1 MENNKQPFVEE
12 ENDMQLADLL
22 KICYVHFKMNW
33 VWFVVSVVLCLIAGY
48 VYLQRQPRVY
58 QSQAVMLIED
68 ADPSG
73 MGGMNSR
80 SRNNMNSLLELNGIS
95 VGDNLKNEMF
105 VLTSRRLMQRVVD
118 SLDLNVEYSIPQSL
132 HSVSLYRSTPVLA
145 EFSDSVPMNVSFEV
159 KILDANKYQLKDLKV
174 VYKGAKEPVEY
185 DTKYTGE
192 FGTPLAT
199 AVGEICL
206 AKQESFESLQ
216 GEDGQFKELELKVSR
231 TSVESATLA
240 YRARLTA
247 TEYDKESSLIVLT
260 CRDNNVGRAND
271 VINEVYMAYKRDAVE
286 YKNRVAQN
294 TADFIDKRIELISKE
309 LNTVEDSYESFMEK
323 NNLVDLK
330 LDASSYLTE
339 NTAARKQMLELETEL
354 AVTKYLTDYVVQNSG
369 NDQPIPVLGGLGA
382 AGTALTASI
391 TEYNKLVLELVR
403 RSENSSMDAPR
414 MREISRR
421 IEALY
426 TTIKAGL
433 ESNVKAIELKLEDA
447 HRLQAKVNRQTNQ
460 LPEKQRQAI
469 DIERQKALKEALYTY
484 LLNKREEVALQLAIE
499 EANVRL
505 VEEPMGTGAP
515 VSPRGKMIVLV
526 SIVLGLL
533 IPAAVIFI
541 KEMFN
546 TTVQR
551 RYDVEKATNVPIVG
565 ELPEWEGYQ
574 DSQTI
579 ADAKPDDPVSESF
592 RVLRHQLD
600 FFRHNA
606 KVFVVTSST
615 PHQGKSFVSKNLSTV
630 LGMAYNKDMEFNKVL
645 LIDADIRKRSISRAL
660 SNTKRRGLTSYL
672 VEEPGTKSLAE
683 YVEKDT
689 IYKGVDFLPGGIM
702 PPNPSELLM
711 STRLEELIEE
721 AKQKYDYIIID
732 TTPMLSVADASIVDR
747 VADVTLFVV
756 RMGVEE
762 VSFLPQLDKLNRDKK
777 LRNMAL
783 VLNDIDLRRSY
794 GYGYG
799 YGYSY
804 GYGYGFDHDKKKKK
818 GLFGKKK

>member
-22 KICYVHFKMNW
+22 KICYAHFKMNW
-33 VWFVVSVVLCLIAGY
+33 GWFVLSAVVCLIAGY

-73 MGGMNSR
+73 MAGMNSR
-80 SRNNMNSLLELNGIS
+80 SRSNMNSLLELNGIS

-118 SLDLNVEYSIPQSL
+118 SLDLNVEYSMAESL
-132 HSVSLYRSTPVLA
+132 HSRSLYRGTPFLA
-145 EFSDSVPMNVSFEV
+145 EFSDSVPTNVSFEV
-159 KILDANKYQLKDLKV
+159 KILDANKYQLTDLQV
-174 VYKGAKEPVEY
+174 VYKGAKKPVEF
-185 DTKYTGE
+185 DGKFTGE

-199 AVGEICL
+199 PTGEICL
-206 AKQESFESLQ
+206 TKQENFESLE
-216 GEDGQFKELELKVSR
+216 GEDGKFKQLEVKVNR

-240 YRARLTA
+240 YRARLSA

-271 VINEVYMAYKRDAVE
+271 VINEVFMAYKRDAVE

-294 TADFIDKRIELISKE
+294 TANFIDGRIELISKE
-309 LNTVEDSYESFMEK
+309 LNSVEDSYESFMEK
-323 NNLVDLK
+323 NKLVDLK
-330 LDASSYLTE
+330 LDASSYLAETNE
-339 NTAARKQMLELETEL
+339 ARKQLLALETEL
-354 AVTKYLTDYVVQNSG
+354 AVSKYLTDYVVKNSA
-369 NDQPIPVLGGLGA
+369 NDQPIPVLGGLGS
-382 AGTALTASI
+382 AGTALTTSI
-391 TEYNKLVLELVR
+391 TEYNKLVLELIR
-403 RSENSSMDAPR
+403 RSENSSSDAPR
-414 MREISRR
+414 MREIARR
-421 IEALY
+421 IEALR

-433 ESNVKAIELKLEDA
+433 ESNVQAIELKLADA
-447 HRLQAKVNRQTNQ
+447 YRQQAKVNKQTTQ

-469 DIERQKALKEALYTY
+469 DIERQKVLKEALYTY

-515 VSPRGKMIVLV
+515 VSPRSSMILFV
-526 SIVLGLL
+526 SLVLGLL

-551 RYDVEKATNVPIVG
+551 RYDVEKVTSVPIVG

-579 ADAKPDDPVSESF
+579 ADAKNEDPVTESF

-606 KVFVVTSST
+606 RVFVVTSST

-630 LGMAYNKDMEFNKVL
+630 WGMADKKVL

-660 SNTKRRGLTSYL
+660 SNTKRKGLTSYL
-672 VEEPGTKSLAE
+672 IEAPGTKSLAE
-683 YVEKDT
+683 YVEKGT

-721 AKQKYDYIIID
+721 AKQMYDYIVID

-747 VADVTLFVV
+747 LADVTLFVI

-804 GYGYGFDHDKKKKK
+804 GYGYGFDHDKRKKK
-818 GLFGKKK
+818 GFFGKKK